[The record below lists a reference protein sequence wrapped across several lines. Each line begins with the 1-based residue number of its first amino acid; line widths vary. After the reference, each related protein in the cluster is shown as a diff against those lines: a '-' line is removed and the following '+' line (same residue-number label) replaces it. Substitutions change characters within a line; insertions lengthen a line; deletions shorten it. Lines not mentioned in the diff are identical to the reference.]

1 MVTPPAPAPCLW
13 VVVPCFNEAAGIGAT
28 LAALAA
34 QTDPDFFLL
43 VVDNASTDGTP
54 AVVEAFRAAHPR
66 LSMPCIAEAQ
76 KGTGFA
82 ADTGFRCAIRSG
94 ATHIARTDADCL
106 PDTQWIANIKRA
118 FREGAE
124 FVAGSIGL
132 RDDDHRLGRAE
143 RLGLLAVA
151 ALMAWVAPLL
161 PHNRGPQFKT
171 RYVMAGGGNL
181 ALTAQLYT
189 ASGGFPRIRLE
200 DGNDDR
206 ELVNRVRRTGAAVR
220 RDRRVVVLQSA
231 RRIKR
236 FGVRNTLLWY
246 WDRRYCPDEADIR

>member
-1 MVTPPAPAPCLW
+1 MTNAERALRLW
-13 VVVPCFNEAAGIGAT
+13 VVVPCYNEAVGIGAT
-28 LAALAA
+28 LAALAT

-43 VVDNASTDGTP
+43 IVDNASTDGTRG
-54 AVVEAFRAAHPR
+54 VVEACRTVHPG
-66 LSMPCIAEAQ
+66 LAMQCIDEPL
-76 KGTGFA
+76 KGTGSA
-82 ADTGFRCAIRSG
+82 ADTGFRFAIRSG

-106 PDTQWIANIKRA
+106 PSPQWIANIKRA

-124 FVAGSIGL
+124 FVAGVIGL
-132 RDDDHRLGRAE
+132 RDDDHRIGRAE
-143 RLGLLAVA
+143 HASLLAVA
-151 ALMAWVAPLL
+151 VLMALVAPLM

-181 ALTAQLYT
+181 AVTADLYV

-220 RDRRVVVLQSA
+220 RDRSVVVLQSA